1 MAEPAR
7 RPRRQLGELLHA
19 EGLITRDQ
27 LNRALEI
34 HRATGE
40 RLGRIL
46 LDMGVV
52 GQEHVARV
60 LSQQLGSEFVRLT
73 GVRLSEDV
81 LRLLPAADANRL
93 QAVPVASDNGR
104 LTVAMVD
111 PLDVVAVDDIRRLT
125 RMEIHTVVT
134 TVSDF
139 QYALNQYPDIEDPMQ
154 DTIRRLP
161 DLPGP
166 AVADEQGAS
175 VDAQRREAEAQ
186 PIVRLVNQLIEEA
199 VRNRATD
206 IHVEP
211 QGRQD
216 VRVRYRIDGI
226 LKQKHNLPRH
236 VLNRVVSRI
245 KILAKM
251 DIAERRMPQDGSFQ
265 TQVHDRA
272 VDIRV
277 STVPSYF
284 GEKVVMRLLD
294 KSAPIYDLDKLGIS
308 RHNLTRLRRIVKRP
322 QGLFLLTG
330 PTGSGKTTTLY
341 AVLSEINNE
350 AVNIVTIEDPVE
362 YQIRG
367 VTQVQVHPRAGVT
380 FSATLRHF
388 LRQDPDIILVGEIR
402 DEETARIAIQA
413 ALTGHLVLSTL
424 HTNDAMGAVTRL
436 LDMGI
441 EPYLVAAALAGVAA
455 QRLVRLL
462 CPKCKQS
469 DPLILDELRLRFG
482 EDAPSGEYLGPRG
495 CDFCNETGYRGRV
508 AIFEIAEINEDL
520 RHLIVNSQPAHMLKE
535 RARTDGMLTLL
546 QDGLQKA
553 SAGTTSVAEV
563 ERVVYVERANGNGSP
578 LAQPARD
585 GERSSQK
592 FPDNNEV

>member
-1 MAEPAR
+1 MAESAKR
-7 RPRRQLGELLHA
+7 SRRQLGEMLHG
-19 EGLITRDQ
+19 EGLISRDQ

-34 HRATGE
+34 HRASGQ
-40 RLGRIL
+40 RLGRVL

-52 GQEHVARV
+52 DQEHVARIV
-60 LSQQLGSEFVRLT
+60 SQQIGVEFVRLT
-73 GVRLSEDV
+73 GLRLSEDL
-81 LRLLPAADANRL
+81 LRLLPAADASRL
-93 QAVPVASDNGR
+93 QAIPVSKDDGR

-111 PLDVVAVDDIRRLT
+111 PQDVVALDEIRQVTGLEVRA
-125 RMEIHTVVT
+125 VVT

-139 QYALNQYPDIEDPMQ
+139 QYALNQYPKIEDVMQ
-154 DTIRRLP
+154 AAIRG
-161 DLPGP
+161 LPGP
-166 AVADEQGAS
+166 TIADEHVS
-175 VDAQRREAEAQ
+175 LEAQRRAAEEQ

-211 QGRQD
+211 QSHD
-216 VRVRYRIDGI
+216 VRVRYRVDGI
-226 LKQKHNLPRH
+226 LQLKHNLPAH
-236 VLNRVVSRI
+236 VLNRVVSRV
-245 KILAKM
+245 KIMGTM
-251 DIAERRMPQDGSFQ
+251 DIAERRVPQDGSFQ
-265 TQVHDRA
+265 QSVDGRA

-294 KSAPIYDLDKLGIS
+294 KAVPIYDLDKLGIS
-308 RHNLTRLRRIVKRP
+308 PHNLTRLRRIIKRP

-341 AVLSEINNE
+341 AVLNEINNE
-350 AVNIVTIEDPVE
+350 RVNIVTIEDPVE

-367 VTQVQVHPRAGVT
+367 VTQVQVNPRAGVT
-380 FSATLRHF
+380 FSSALRHF

-436 LDMGI
+436 MDMGI
-441 EPYLVAAALAGVAA
+441 EPYLVAASLAGVAA
-455 QRLVRLL
+455 QRLVRIL
-462 CPKCKQS
+462 CPKCRQP
-469 DPLILDELRLRFG
+469 DPLSLDELRLRFG
-482 EDAPSGEYLGPRG
+482 EDAPPGAYLGPHG
-495 CDFCNETGYRGRV
+495 CDYCNETGYRGRV

-520 RHLIVNSQPAHMLKE
+520 RHLIVNNQPAHMLSE
-535 RARTDGMLTLL
+535 RAETDGMRTLL

-553 SAGTTSVAEV
+553 AAGTTSIAEV

-578 LAQPARD
+578 LAAPFGD
-585 GERSSQK
+585 GQRRSQTR
-592 FPDNNEV
+592 PGGEEV

>member
-1 MAEPAR
+1 MAELAKR
-7 RPRRQLGELLHA
+7 SRRQLGEMLHA

-40 RLGRIL
+40 RLGNVL

-52 GQEHVARV
+52 GQEQVARM
-60 LSQQLGSEFVRLT
+60 LSQQLGAEFVRLT
-73 GVRLSEDV
+73 GLRLSEDL
-81 LRLLPAADANRL
+81 LRLLPAADASRL
-93 QAVPVASDNGR
+93 QAIPIANDNGR

-111 PLDVVAVDDIRRLT
+111 PLDVVALDDIRRLT
-125 RMEIHTVVT
+125 RMEVRAVVT

-139 QYALNQYPDIEDPMQ
+139 QHALNQYPEIEDPMQ
-154 DTIRRLP
+154 ATIRTLP

-166 AVADEQGAS
+166 AVADEQGS
-175 VDAQRREAEAQ
+175 LETERREAEAQ
-186 PIVRLVNQLIEEA
+186 PIVRLVSQLIEEA

-226 LKQKHNLPRH
+226 LKHKHNLPRH

-245 KILAKM
+245 KILGKM
-251 DIAERRMPQDGSFQ
+251 DIAERRVPQDGSFQ

-294 KSAPIYDLDKLGIS
+294 KSAPIYDLDQLGIS
-308 RHNLTRLRRIVKRP
+308 PHNLTRLRRIVKRP

-341 AVLSEINNE
+341 AVLNEINNE

-367 VTQVQVHPRAGVT
+367 VTQVQVNPRAGVT
-380 FSATLRHF
+380 FSSTLRHF
-388 LRQDPDIILVGEIR
+388 LRQDPDLILVGEIR
-402 DEETARIAIQA
+402 DEETARIAVQA

-436 LDMGI
+436 LDMKI
-441 EPYLVAAALAGVAA
+441 EPYLVAASLAGVAA
-455 QRLVRLL
+455 QRLVRVL
-462 CPKCKQS
+462 CPRCRQP
-469 DPLILDELRLRFG
+469 DPLSVDELRNRFG
-482 EDAPSGEYLGPRG
+482 EDIPEGSYLGPQG
-495 CDFCNETGYRGRV
+495 CDFCNDTGYRGRV
-508 AIFEIAEINEDL
+508 AIFEIAEIGEDL
-520 RHLIVNSQPAHMLKE
+520 RHLIVNNQPAHLLKE
-535 RARTDGMLTLL
+535 RARSDGMTTLL
-546 QDGLQKA
+546 QDGFRKA
-553 SAGTTSVAEV
+553 AEGRTSVAEV

-578 LAQPARD
+578 AAKAPLDGERGSQLVPRD
-585 GERSSQK
+585 GE
-592 FPDNNEV
+592 V